1 MLLEKLSG
9 IFQLIQL
16 IIQLKLPKMKKLFL
30 ITLLVTA
37 TFFNSSF
44 AQDSTKTLTISGSVD
59 GYYRHNFAN
68 ASDGIN
74 SNNRTSFTNSQGAF
88 ALGMATIK
96 ADATSLSGKITGTVD
111 LGFGQ
116 RAEEFSYYEKASG
129 SSLALVKQM
138 YLSYALS
145 SKVKITAGKF
155 ATHVGYELMDAPL
168 NRNYSMSY
176 MFTNGPFSHTGVKMD
191 VTEGNVGFML
201 GVANFIDQTIS
212 TSNVKSLI
220 AQLSGGSADGKFKT
234 YLNYAG
240 CFGST
245 AGLNPLGLKSFS
257 QLDLV
262 VTGVV
267 SDKFNLGFN
276 ATVQSRNQIQ
286 GSALED
292 GSWKGAALYLNV
304 DPSAKVGLTLRS
316 EYISDSK
323 MIYFG
328 TKNIFA
334 NTFSLNIKTG
344 AFTLIPELRFE
355 SAQSGFYSKNDGS
368 TSKSTATALLAAVYK
383 F

>member
-16 IIQLKLPKMKKLFL
+16 IIQLTLPKMKKLFL

-201 GVANFIDQTIS
+201 GVANFIDQTVS

-276 ATVQSRNQIQ
+276 ATVQSRNQIE

>member
-201 GVANFIDQTIS
+201 GVANFIDQTVS

-276 ATVQSRNQIQ
+276 ATVQSRNQIE